1 METLLEHAG
10 GESAIRRFAG
20 IFYDR
25 VLSDPLLQPL
35 FGNGQPDHVDHL
47 TAFEVETFG
56 GPDRYTS
63 EFGGF
68 DRIIAVHRHLKITE
82 EPKAALKIFAPIQR
96 SCPIRPDGHSQFLT
110 PVR

>member
-10 GESAIRRFAG
+10 GESAIRRFVG

-35 FGNGQPDHVDHL
+35 FGKGQPDHVDHL

-56 GPDRYTS
+56 GADRYTKS
-63 EFGGF
+63 WAASTALLQF
-68 DRIIAVHRHLKITE
+68 IAI
-82 EPKAALKIFAPIQR
+82 
-96 SCPIRPDGHSQFLT
+96 
-110 PVR
+110 